1 MEPVNLRGTLINM
14 EYKMIDAALNKT
26 EGNVTKAAELLELKR
41 TTLIEK
47 LNARLYRTQ
56 GGLYDPASP
65 HSEIAPHT
73 SGRETQTHKK
83 NN

>member
-14 EYKMIDAALNKT
+14 EYKMIDAALSSSD
-26 EGNVTKAAELLELKR
+26 GNVAQAAKLLDLKR

-47 LNARLYRTQ
+47 MRARLYRTQ

-65 HSEIAPHT
+65 YQEIA
-73 SGRETQTHKK
+73 SNKSKREAQTNQK
-83 NN
+83 ND

>member
-14 EYKMIDAALNKT
+14 EYKMIDAALHT
-26 EGNVTKAAELLELKR
+26 TDGNVAKAAELLELKR

-47 LNARLYRTQ
+47 MRARLYRTQ

-65 HSEIAPHT
+65 HSEIET
-73 SGRETQTHKK
+73 DSRGRKAKTNQK
-83 NN
+83 ND

>member
-14 EYKMIDAALNKT
+14 EYKMIDTALQIT
-26 EGNVTKAAELLELKR
+26 DGNVSEAARLLELKR

-47 LNARLYRTQ
+47 MKARMYRTQ

-73 SGRETQTHKK
+73 SGRKAET
-83 NN
+83 NYEND

>member
-26 EGNVTKAAELLELKR
+26 DGNVAKAAQLLELKR

-47 LNARLYRTQ
+47 MRARLYRTQ

-65 HSEIAPHT
+65 HSEISSHQ
-73 SGRETQTHKK
+73 SERETAAHKK
-83 NN
+83 ND

>member
-14 EYKMIDAALNKT
+14 EYKMIDAALTKAD
-26 EGNVTKAAELLELKR
+26 GNVAKAAELLELKR

-47 LNARLYRTQ
+47 MRARLYRTQ

-65 HSEIAPHT
+65 YQEITPHT
-73 SGRETQTHKK
+73 SGRETTTNKK
-83 NN
+83 ND